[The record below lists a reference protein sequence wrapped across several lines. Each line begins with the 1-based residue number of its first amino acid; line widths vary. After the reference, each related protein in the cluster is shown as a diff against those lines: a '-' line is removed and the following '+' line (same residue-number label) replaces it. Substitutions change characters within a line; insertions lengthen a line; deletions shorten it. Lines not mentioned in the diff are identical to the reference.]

1 MSIRYI
7 GSKARIAEQILDHVG
22 PPSDS
27 DGVFI
32 DGFAGT
38 GAVAR
43 AAAEAG
49 WPVRVN
55 DSLLSATALST
66 ARLASEACV
75 DFASLGGYV
84 SAVKWV
90 VSLEATR
97 FDRAQPYWTS
107 STSAAAL
114 RNRPPPPDL
123 RSPPLT
129 DQVKCP
135 RRSPSAHP

>member
-1 MSIRYI
+1 MVASTSVDGWITGTPLTALTDGRD
-7 GSKARIAEQILDHVG
+7 APPAVG
-22 PPSDS
+22 MNGDPLPLEHSY
-27 DGVFI
+27 
-32 DGFAGT
+32 
-38 GAVAR
+38 
-43 AAAEAG
+43 
-49 WPVRVN
+49 PVRMVVPG
-55 DSLLSATALST
+55 LY
-66 ARLASEACV
+66 
-75 DFASLGGYV
+75 GYV